1 MLTLNGSPATPTTL
15 TGPASVCPSSSGHVY
30 STTPVTGATT
40 YLWTVPTGA
49 SIVSGNGSN
58 TITVNWGTVAGS
70 VTVKAGN
77 TCSNYSTAKTLT
89 VGLATCRMGEEEVP
103 ASDPSVFAN
112 IRLYPNPLN
121 NFLTME
127 INANETTTKTIR
139 VTDMLG
145 KILIEEVKVVTSG
158 QNTFMFDL
166 SGYASGLY
174 MVILNSSNSQQ
185 VFKVVK
191 E

>member
-1 MLTLNGSPATPTTL
+1 
-15 TGPASVCPSSSGHVY
+15 
-30 STTPVTGATT
+30 
-40 YLWTVPTGA
+40 
-49 SIVSGNGSN
+49 
-58 TITVNWGTVAGS
+58 
-70 VTVKAGN
+70 
-77 TCSNYSTAKTLT
+77 
-89 VGLATCRMGEEEVP
+89 
-103 ASDPSVFAN
+103 
-112 IRLYPNPLN
+112 
-121 NFLTME
+121 
-127 INANETTTKTIR
+127 
-139 VTDMLG
+139 MLG